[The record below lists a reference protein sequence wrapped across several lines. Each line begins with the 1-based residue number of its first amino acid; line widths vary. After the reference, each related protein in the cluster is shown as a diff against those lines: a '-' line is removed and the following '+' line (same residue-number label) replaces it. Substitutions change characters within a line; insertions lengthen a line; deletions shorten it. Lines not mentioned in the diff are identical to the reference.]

1 MHNGFML
8 SDKVVRVGVNLPDR
22 QAVIALMA
30 SVLEEEGY
38 VKETYKQAVLDRE
51 EVFST
56 GLPLPTYCVAIP
68 HTDAVHVKK
77 PMVGVATLKN
87 PVQFAEMGN
96 PDELLDVSIVFMLAM
111 EDGREQ
117 IKLLT
122 QLMKVVQ
129 DQELLARIYESNEKE
144 IADLI
149 NQKINMDA

>member
-30 SVLEEEGY
+30 NVLEEEGY

-122 QLMKVVQ
+122 RLMKVVQ
-129 DQELLARIYESNEKE
+129 DQELLAKIYESDEKE

>member
-1 MHNGFML
+1 M
-8 SDKVVRVGVNLPDR
+8 
-22 QAVIALMA
+22 
-30 SVLEEEGY
+30 
-38 VKETYKQAVLDRE
+38 
-51 EVFST
+51 
-56 GLPLPTYCVAIP
+56 PLPTYCVAIP